1 MIRLALRRLLLL
13 AAWSAVLLLLTRPL
27 IRNTDNVTIN
37 NKHED
42 AQVDGQSCYIFVCTE
57 NSLLST
63 AVLQTHSAAK
73 LSPGPGPAPEY
84 EAYRRRA
91 AGDVQELWLY
101 ARARLGS
108 LQQEGGGG
116 AQASAPKSS
125 I

>member
-1 MIRLALRRLLLL
+1 MIVNLAR
-13 AAWSAVLLLLTRPL
+13 
-27 IRNTDNVTIN
+27 
-37 NKHED
+37 
-42 AQVDGQSCYIFVCTE
+42 YIFVRTE
-57 NSLLST
+57 RSLKST

-91 AGDVQELWLY
+91 ARDVQELWLY

-125 I
+125 IRRFVITEKAPTRAFSWDTMLNMR